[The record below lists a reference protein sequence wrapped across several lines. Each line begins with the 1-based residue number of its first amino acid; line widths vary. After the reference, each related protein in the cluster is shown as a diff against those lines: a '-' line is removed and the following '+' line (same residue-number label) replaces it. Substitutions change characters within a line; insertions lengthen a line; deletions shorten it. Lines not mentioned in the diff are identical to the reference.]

1 MTKVD
6 LDAQANLREQIL
18 FGMVVLFVVILFFR
32 IIYKGQ
38 GQRVEILRGR
48 IEALQVEKEALIQFS
63 EGMPRVARETLLSER
78 RGIKFKILAGQVR
91 SSYDDLSA
99 LLKEITAPQFLG
111 TVQVENLSTL
121 PAVLDQGFL
130 KTDFTIDVRGSFADL
145 LQYLERVEQ
154 FPAVA
159 ILENISLKSA
169 EGQPQDVQAEILG
182 RFFQIKTTGAVRQQ
196 GP

>member
-18 FGMVVLFVVILFFR
+18 FGMVILFVVILFFR
-32 IIYKGQ
+32 VVYKGQ
-38 GQRVEILRGR
+38 GQRVEILRGQ
-48 IEALQVEKEALIQFS
+48 IEALQVEKEALIQYS
-63 EGMPRVARETLLSER
+63 SATPRIVRETLLSER

-111 TVQVENLSTL
+111 SVRVENLSTL
-121 PAVLDQGFL
+121 PAVLDQGFSFSR
-130 KTDFTIDVRGSFADL
+130 TDFTLDVRGSFADL

-154 FPAVA
+154 FPALA
-159 ILENISLKSA
+159 NLENISLKIA

-182 RFFQIKTTGAVRQQ
+182 RFFQIKTTGVVR
-196 GP
+196 